1 MRKRLLQLSLL
12 AVVFCLSA
20 PAATINPLLS
30 DLKVQ
35 LADFGGG
42 IFAGDIRG
50 AAFAELLNPAPV
62 GNGVVLFGDP
72 GAPFGQ
78 SELLTLSGDFG
89 EIGTASLNFAGFSF
103 AGGQV
108 VVPGLYSDLLPNPS
122 TDVALALLREN
133 PYLKFVL
140 DFVSRDTVDFG
151 NQQVTIDTFNVARVE
166 AIPEAS
172 TLAMAIGGLALVAAG
187 RARRQR

>member
-1 MRKRLLQLSLL
+1 MRKRLLQVGLL
-12 AVVFCLSA
+12 AFVLCLAA

-30 DLKVQ
+30 DLTVQ

-42 IFAGDIRG
+42 NFAGDIRG
-50 AAFAELLNPAPV
+50 VAFAELLNPAPV

-72 GAPFGQ
+72 NAPFGQ
-78 SELLTLSGDFG
+78 SELLTLSGDFA
-89 EIGTASLNFAGFSF
+89 ELGTASLNFAGLSF

-108 VVPGLYSDLLPNPS
+108 VVPGLYSDLLPDPS
-122 TDVALALLREN
+122 TDAALSLLREN
-133 PYLKFVL
+133 PYLRFVL
-140 DFVSRDTVDFG
+140 EFVSRDVVDFG

-166 AIPEAS
+166 AVPEAG

-187 RARRQR
+187 RARRRR